1 MLGQNRKQSMSP
13 QGWILC
19 VGECLG
25 ALLGSVG
32 EIMGLSVVVG
42 SVGLVVGSGVGSM
55 VGDEVCPL
63 HCAVNIAF
71 NVLSSS
77 HLALASL
84 PSMREECATVGISFE
99 FLSTVVTD
107 S

>member
-1 MLGQNRKQSMSP
+1 
-13 QGWILC
+13 
-19 VGECLG
+19 
-25 ALLGSVG
+25 
-32 EIMGLSVVVG
+32 MGLSVGVLVG
-42 SVGLVVGSGVGSM
+42 SVGLVVGSGEGSM

-63 HCAVNIAF
+63 HCTVNITF

-99 FLSTVVTD
+99 FLTTVVTD